1 MLGAFEVALIDPTCT
16 SAVDLIDSLKT
27 GEEEWIASGSVG
39 SDDNF
44 ISWIVG
50 IAPAPAERPH
60 VLVLGHDGPMAYVIL
75 ASSEREI
82 EDVIRAI
89 GDALLEQA
97 DHNTVRRTR
106 VSVAPS

>member
-60 VLVLGHDGPMAYVIL
+60 VLVLGHDGPMVYVIL

-89 GDALLEQA
+89 GDALLG
-97 DHNTVRRTR
+97 RTG
-106 VSVAPS
+106 